1 MKNILKKYLSNEYK
15 IGFYL
20 PHKRSPFL
28 PIYID
33 SANYRQV
40 YSYLQRSFRNGH
52 YISRITIDKS
62 FDGIIFTTLVDSGL
76 IFILDMETLDS
87 KLQELMGLAVIR
99 SI

>member
-15 IGFYL
+15 IGVYL
-20 PHKRSPFL
+20 PHKRLPFL

-40 YSYLQRSFRNGH
+40 YSYLQRSFKNGH
-52 YISRITIDKS
+52 YISRITIKKS
-62 FDGIIFTTLVDSGL
+62 FDNTILVDSRLIL
-76 IFILDMETLDS
+76 IFDMGELDK
-87 KLQELMGLAVIR
+87 KLQELMELAVIR